1 MKLIITENLISK
13 QLEIP
18 EITGVYDLLT
28 RKCNGIITSQAPIII
43 SGRHLDILTPGN
55 ISLCLVRATEPDRVV
70 EVPYLYKYTANQ
82 VIASLPFL
90 MPGKYSPV
98 VRVTRE
104 GQEEVMYIFPVTWLV
119 RTEGLERICYCYNV
133 FESKEEHEKA
143 MGSGDISPEYGND
156 RADKDTKE
164 QAGNNPVN
172 KFESFMKEYGVH
184 AWVLVL
190 SVFLMLA
197 GFVAVM
203 LLLFSACGQPR
214 TNIPPGETVVAAVAG
229 HEAAVAAAAE
239 HGAAGRDSIHA
250 LHYTHPAIPL
260 MMTDSGQRAAYY
272 VQHYWDG
279 YSLADTAFISSD
291 DTELLYAD
299 FIDAL
304 QHASPEARSSA
315 LCAMMIHAEA
325 DSTAYTRF
333 CTLSEKYLYDPNSP
347 MRNED
352 YYICIL
358 EQMLASKRLSE
369 ADKLRPADRLEQ
381 ALRNRPGMVAPDF
394 GYVTPEHLK
403 ESGHISTPHRLHQ
416 FRADYILLFFYDPD
430 CSNCLKYE
438 QELSEMPA
446 FFEMQKKGILRV
458 LAVYTDDNGEE
469 WLLKSSQMPHG
480 WVVGWNKQGDIS
492 GKMLYEIRA
501 TPTMYLLDKQK
512 KVVLKDASMEQII
525 RFLSAVYP
533 RSGD

>member
-1 MKLIITENLISK
+1 MKLITTATLINK

-18 EITGVYDLLT
+18 EITGVYDPLT
-28 RKCNGIITSQAPIII
+28 RKRDGTITSQAPIIV
-43 SGRHLDILTPGN
+43 SGKFLDMLNLNN
-55 ISLCLVRATEPDRVV
+55 IKLCLVPAIDPDMIM
-70 EVPYLYKYTANQ
+70 EVLHVYKYTANQ
-82 VIASLPFL
+82 VIVSLPFL
-90 MPGKYSPV
+90 MPGEYSPV

-104 GQEEVMYIFPVTWLV
+104 GQEEVMYIFPVIWMV
-119 RTEGLERICYCYNV
+119 RAEGLERICYCYNV
-133 FESKEEHEKA
+133 FESKEEYEKV
-143 MGSGDISPEYGND
+143 MGSGDISSEYSTD

-164 QAGNNPVN
+164 QAENNPVSR
-172 KFESFMKEYGVH
+172 FESFMKEYGAH

-190 SVFLMLA
+190 SGFLMLA
-197 GFVAVM
+197 GFVVVM

-214 TNIPPGETVVAAVAG
+214 ANISHGETAVTN
-229 HEAAVAAAAE
+229 V
-239 HGAAGRDSIHA
+239 AGRDSIHA

-260 MMTDSGQRAAYY
+260 MMDDSGQRAAYY
-272 VQHYWDG
+272 VQHYWDS

-291 DTELLYAD
+291 DTELLYTD

-304 QHASPEARSSA
+304 QHASPGARSSA
-315 LCAMMIHAEA
+315 LRTMMIHAEA

-347 MRNED
+347 VRNED
-352 YYICIL
+352 YYICVL
-358 EQMLASKRLSE
+358 EQMLASKQLSE
-369 ADKLRPADRLEQ
+369 ADKLRSADRLKQ

-394 GYVTPEHLK
+394 TYITPEHLK
-403 ESGHISTPHRLHQ
+403 ESGHISTPHRLNQ
-416 FRADYILLFFYDPD
+416 FRAEYTLLFFYDPD

-458 LAVYTDDNGEE
+458 LAVYTDDNGEG
-469 WLLKSSQMPHG
+469 WLFKSSQMPHG

-533 RSGD
+533 RADD